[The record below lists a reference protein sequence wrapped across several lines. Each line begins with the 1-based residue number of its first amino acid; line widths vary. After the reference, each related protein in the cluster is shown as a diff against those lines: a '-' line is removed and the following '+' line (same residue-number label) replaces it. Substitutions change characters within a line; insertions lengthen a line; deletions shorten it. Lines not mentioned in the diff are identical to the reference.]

1 MRGGNMDYQKM
12 YYIMFN
18 AVTDAVRM
26 IEKQNYG
33 LAGEVLQAAQKLCE
47 EVYIEACEDETDG

>member
-1 MRGGNMDYQKM
+1 MDYQKM

-47 EVYIEACEDETDG
+47 EVYIEACEDEADG

>member
-1 MRGGNMDYQKM
+1 MDYQKM

-47 EVYIEACEDETDG
+47 EVYIEACEEEADG